1 LSSFLPSKA
10 RLAGALVALAL
21 LASCKASRKPVAVLT
36 AASLARAF
44 GELEEVVEK
53 KHADV
58 DVRLEI
64 GGSQQLCRKLVELG
78 GKADVLAVA
87 DYRVIDRICRPSQA
101 EFNIRFATNSI
112 ALAHLEHSRH
122 TGDITTES
130 WHEVLLRPEVR
141 LGLVDADAA
150 PIGYRTLLVWEL
162 AAAELGQPDL
172 AKKLRAR
179 VAREHV
185 APHEGELLQLLQS
198 RAIDY
203 AFVYR
208 STAEEHNLKV
218 VQLPAAYNLG
228 APDRAKAY
236 ARVSV
241 PARMK
246 RGQAPRRVVG
256 APVTYGLTIPIEP
269 PNPGGAEAFVAT
281 LLGPAGRRIFKQT
294 GFAPLAPARC
304 DERSKLPAKI
314 RPLTR

>member
-1 LSSFLPSKA
+1 MD
-10 RLAGALVALAL
+10 
-21 LASCKASRKPVAVLT
+21 VLT

-44 GELEEVVEK
+44 GELEQAVERR
-53 KHADV
+53 HADL

-87 DYRVIDRICRPSQA
+87 DYRVIDTICRPRQA

-122 TGDITTES
+122 TGEITARS
-130 WHEVLLRPEVR
+130 WHEVLLRPGVR
-141 LGLVDADAA
+141 LGLVDPDAA

-162 AAAELGQPDL
+162 AARELGQPDL
-172 AKKLRAR
+172 PGKLRAH

-218 VQLPAAYNLG
+218 VELPASYNLG
-228 APDRAKAY
+228 SADRAEAY
-236 ARVSV
+236 ARASV

-246 RGQAPRRVVG
+246 RGQKPRRIVG
-256 APVTYGLTIPIEP
+256 APVTYGLTIPLEP
-269 PNPGGAEAFVAT
+269 PNPGGAETVVAE
-281 LLGPAGRRIFKQT
+281 LLGPAGRRILRQT
-294 GFAPLAPARC
+294 GFAPLEPARC
-304 DERSKLPAKI
+304 AERPKLPAKI
-314 RPLTR
+314 RPLVR